1 MRTTKSSDKMIDMVQ
16 IPVKMGSHRMLIDL
30 PVNKTQLFDEQQ
42 LPTQADNKCKL
53 TCRQFIDIVLK
64 KCKLQGS
71 EQLIKTYSIFES
83 VNGIERM
90 LKSSD
95 SVMDIW
101 MNWSKLYPKVFKLNQ
116 TQEDHSVCVE
126 LVVRKHRQLEKKV
139 RMDDKQ
145 SKMIK
150 KCYKK
155 IKQASLQPAVYEN
168 ELEVIDV
175 QKVKRE
181 HQLKPEYHVY
191 EQMDSTAENS
201 EAHKEM
207 LKKILKNEMELRKQA
222 KKLIKVEQN
231 IHKHVVELENN
242 LMKKLSASK
251 EALVAQ
257 VEPKSESA
265 TQTYEELRQLPTAK
279 PKQEPV
285 CNFHKSQ
292 LQNNLNY
299 KLAENINFLQFLH
312 FKLKKENVLNKSK
325 CDSVKKFFDSNKSM
339 FGFSKLENNCDSL
352 NSCGNSAYN
361 SDDNSSN
368 CNSRFTSTSTLESLV

>member
-1 MRTTKSSDKMIDMVQ
+1 MRTTKSSDKTIDMMQ

-30 PVNKTQLFDEQQ
+30 PVNIAQLLDEQQ
-42 LPTQADNKCKL
+42 LPTQADNKSKL

-71 EQLIKTYSIFES
+71 EQLTKTYSIFES

-116 TQEDHSVCVE
+116 TQMDQSVCVE
-126 LVVRKHRQLEKKV
+126 LVVRKHRQAEKKV

-155 IKQASLQPAVYEN
+155 IKQSNQQPAVYEN

-175 QKVKRE
+175 QKVKKE
-181 HQLKPEYHVY
+181 QQLKPEYHVY
-191 EQMDSTAENS
+191 EQMENTAEQS
-201 EAHKEM
+201 DAQKEM

-257 VEPKSESA
+257 VEPKLESA
-265 TQTYEELRQLPTAK
+265 TQTHEELRQLPTAK
-279 PKQEPV
+279 PKPESESV

-292 LQNNLNY
+292 LQNNLN
-299 KLAENINFLQFLH
+299 
-312 FKLKKENVLNKSK
+312 
-325 CDSVKKFFDSNKSM
+325 
-339 FGFSKLENNCDSL
+339 
-352 NSCGNSAYN
+352 
-361 SDDNSSN
+361 
-368 CNSRFTSTSTLESLV
+368 